1 MGHSAY
7 RLDGDRHPWRPGGL
21 RAPLA
26 GGDPLSRLTRGI
38 VVMVAV
44 GFFVA
49 SVVATVRNHD
59 GLAYQLSA
67 VVVLLLLLGF
77 QIAHTV
83 AWRPERL
90 WWPWS
95 LYAHGMLTYLPFL
108 VFDGSWV
115 GIPGSFAGS
124 VLLTVAA
131 PRSWILFAVLVAGQ
145 WPVCA
150 ALDGNFGQCVN
161 AVVSA
166 AVGGIVVYGVAR
178 LADLTAEL
186 RAARTEL
193 AERAVDQERLRFA
206 RDLHDLL
213 GYSLS
218 VAALKCQ
225 LAERLALEDPKRARA
240 EISEVLVMVRQA
252 MSDTRWISSGDHQMS
267 LARES
272 RSAVSAL
279 RAAGISAEV
288 DLDCGVLRP
297 ELDTVL
303 ATVVREAVT
312 NMLRHSVPRHC
323 EIRARRDALGTVS
336 LVVSNDGAPAEGEQ
350 PAPDGEAA
358 AGGGE
363 VAAGGGHGIENLT
376 ERLLA
381 VGGRLT
387 AERDGSGWFHLAAV
401 VEASAAR
408 GAKARAARVARAS
421 NAA

>member
-1 MGHSAY
+1 MA
-7 RLDGDRHPWRPGGL
+7 
-21 RAPLA
+21 
-26 GGDPLSRLTRGI
+26 GDPLSRLTQGI

-59 GLAYQLSA
+59 GLVYQLSA

-77 QIAHTV
+77 QIMHAGP
-83 AWRPERL
+83 WRLERL

-95 LYAHGMLTYLPFL
+95 LFAHGVLTYLPFL

-131 PRSWILFAVLVAGQ
+131 PRSWILFGALAAGQ
-145 WPVCA
+145 YPLCA

-161 AVVSA
+161 AVVSTV
-166 AVGGIVVYGVAR
+166 VGGIVVYGVAR

-225 LAERLALEDPKRARA
+225 LAQRLALEDPARARA
-240 EISEVLVMVRQA
+240 EMSEVLVMVRQA
-252 MSDTRWISSGDHQMS
+252 MSDARWISSGDLQMS

-272 RSAVSAL
+272 RSAVAAL
-279 RAAGISAEV
+279 RAAGISADA
-288 DLDCGVLRP
+288 DLDCGVLRL
-297 ELDTVL
+297 ELDAVL

-312 NMLRHSVPRHC
+312 NMLRHSVPGHC
-323 EIRARRDALGTVS
+323 EIRADRDERGTVR
-336 LVVSNDGAPAEGEQ
+336 LVVSNDGVPADGGPAE
-350 PAPDGEAA
+350 P
-358 AGGGE
+358 GGGR
-363 VAAGGGHGIENLT
+363 GLENLT

-387 AERDGSGWFHLAAV
+387 AERDDSGWFHLSAV
-401 VEASAAR
+401 VEASSAP
-408 GAKARAARVARAS
+408 KASVRAAREAGSERAS
-421 NAA
+421 SAA

>member
-1 MGHSAY
+1 MA
-7 RLDGDRHPWRPGGL
+7 
-21 RAPLA
+21 
-26 GGDPLSRLTRGI
+26 GDPLSRLTQGI

-59 GLAYQLSA
+59 GLVYQLSA

-77 QIAHTV
+77 QIMHAGP
-83 AWRPERL
+83 WRLERL

-95 LYAHGMLTYLPFL
+95 LFAHGVLTYLPFL

-131 PRSWILFAVLVAGQ
+131 PRSWILFGALAAGQ
-145 WPVCA
+145 YPLCA

-161 AVVSA
+161 AVVSTV
-166 AVGGIVVYGVAR
+166 VGGVVVYGVAR

-225 LAERLALEDPKRARA
+225 LAQRLALEDPARARA
-240 EISEVLVMVRQA
+240 EMSEVLVMVRQA
-252 MSDTRWISSGDHQMS
+252 MSDARWISSGDLQMS

-272 RSAVSAL
+272 RSAVAAL
-279 RAAGISAEV
+279 RAAGISADA
-288 DLDCGVLRP
+288 DLDCGVLRL
-297 ELDTVL
+297 ELDAVL

-312 NMLRHSVPRHC
+312 NMLRHSVPGHC
-323 EIRARRDALGTVS
+323 EIRADRDERGTVR
-336 LVVSNDGAPAEGEQ
+336 LVVSNDGVPADGGPAE
-350 PAPDGEAA
+350 P
-358 AGGGE
+358 GGGR
-363 VAAGGGHGIENLT
+363 GLENLT

-387 AERDGSGWFHLAAV
+387 AERDDSGWFHLSAV
-401 VEASAAR
+401 VEASSAPKAA
-408 GAKARAARVARAS
+408 ARAAREAGSERAS
-421 NAA
+421 SAA

>member
-1 MGHSAY
+1 MA
-7 RLDGDRHPWRPGGL
+7 
-21 RAPLA
+21 
-26 GGDPLSRLTRGI
+26 GDPLSRLTQGI

-59 GLAYQLSA
+59 GLVYQLSA

-77 QIAHTV
+77 QIMHAGP
-83 AWRPERL
+83 WRLERL

-95 LYAHGMLTYLPFL
+95 LFAHGVLTYLPFL

-131 PRSWILFAVLVAGQ
+131 PRSWILFGALAAGQ
-145 WPVCA
+145 YPLCA

-161 AVVSA
+161 AVVSTV
-166 AVGGIVVYGVAR
+166 VGGVVVYGVAR

-225 LAERLALEDPKRARA
+225 LAQRLALEDPARARA
-240 EISEVLVMVRQA
+240 EMSEVLVMVRQA
-252 MSDTRWISSGDHQMS
+252 MSDARWISSGDLQMS

-272 RSAVSAL
+272 RSAVAAL
-279 RAAGISAEV
+279 RAAGISADA
-288 DLDCGVLRP
+288 DLDCGVLRL
-297 ELDTVL
+297 ELDAVL

-312 NMLRHSVPRHC
+312 NMLRHSVPGHC
-323 EIRARRDALGTVS
+323 EIRADRDERGTVR
-336 LVVSNDGAPAEGEQ
+336 LVVSNDGVPADGGPAE
-350 PAPDGEAA
+350 P
-358 AGGGE
+358 GGGR
-363 VAAGGGHGIENLT
+363 GLENLT

-387 AERDGSGWFHLAAV
+387 AERDDSGWFHLSAV
-401 VEASAAR
+401 VEASSAPKAAAR
-408 GAKARAARVARAS
+408 EAREAGSERAS
-421 NAA
+421 SAA